1 MRVYRKRFTYKG
13 KHKYLT
19 NHRIDLMWRDKVIRF
34 PGFPDKESSRQ
45 LGKNIERLMK
55 LREGNQPLDKT
66 TREFIKNAPPKLIQ
80 KLAENGVLDGVYVA
94 TRKSLAEHI
103 EDFKQHLTNKNTE
116 KRSKAVVSKVNRI
129 VKGCGFKT
137 FTNIKL
143 NNVES
148 YLADLRNNGKGISAQ
163 TYNWYRQAIKQFCNW
178 MVQNDRA
185 TESHLTHL
193 FGHEVKA
200 DRRHDRRALEIDEV
214 RRLLETTNTGP
225 TRFGMGGH
233 ERYLL
238 YKLAVETGLRRNEL
252 RNLKVSS
259 FDFKALTL
267 VVRSGYTKN
276 KREAIQSLRPDT
288 AAELKQFFMGKLPN
302 VKVFGGTYKQLTDKT
317 AKMIQADLKDA
328 GIDYQDESG
337 QYFDFH
343 ALRGETGTLLARSGV
358 HPKVAQSIMRHS
370 DINLTMSLYTHTLRG
385 QESEAVGKLPD
396 LSKLSKQRKSET
408 GTDG

>member
-1 MRVYRKRFTYKG
+1 M
-13 KHKYLT
+13 
-19 NHRIDLMWRDKVIRF
+19 
-34 PGFPDKESSRQ
+34 
-45 LGKNIERLMK
+45 
-55 LREGNQPLDKT
+55 
-66 TREFIKNAPPKLIQ
+66 
-80 KLAENGVLDGVYVA
+80 
-94 TRKSLAEHI
+94 
-103 EDFKQHLTNKNTE
+103 
-116 KRSKAVVSKVNRI
+116 SKINRI

-137 FTNIKL
+137 FTDIKL
-143 NNVES
+143 NKVES

-185 TESHLTHL
+185 TESPLTHL
-193 FGHEVKA
+193 SGLDVKA

-214 RRLLETTNTGP
+214 RRLLETTKTGL
-225 TRFGMGGH
+225 TRFGMSGY

-267 VVRSGYTKN
+267 VVSSGYTKN
-276 KREAIQSLRPDT
+276 KQEAVQSLRPDT
-288 AAELKQFFMGKLPN
+288 AAELKQFFMDKLPN
-302 VKVFGGTYKQLTDKT
+302 VKAFGGTYKQLTDKT
-317 AKMIQADLKDA
+317 ANMLKADLADA

-343 ALRGETGTLLARSGV
+343 ALRGETGTLLAKSGV

-396 LSKLSKQRKSET
+396 LSQSSKQRKLET
-408 GTDG
+408 GTDR